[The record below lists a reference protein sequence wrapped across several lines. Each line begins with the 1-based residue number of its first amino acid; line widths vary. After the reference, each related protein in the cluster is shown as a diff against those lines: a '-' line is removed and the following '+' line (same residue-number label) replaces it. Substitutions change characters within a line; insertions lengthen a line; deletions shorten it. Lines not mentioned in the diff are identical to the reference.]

1 MKHEN
6 FDVEEVNWE
15 NVNENKFGK
24 IKFIKKRNNIKRVIK
39 VVTFVVIAAFSGAIS
54 SKFIME
60 RKFSQVLKWEN
71 AKEQNNNGKQQNI
84 EVLTTNIGKV
94 AQKVGPSIVGIIKK
108 TENYS
113 KDNYDFKGS
122 GVIVSSDGYI
132 VTNNHIIKDA
142 KEINVKLPNSPN
154 YISAT
159 LIGKD
164 DVSDI
169 AVIKINAKSLPA
181 AKFADSSEVNVGDT
195 AIAIGNPLGEAF
207 PGNVSVG
214 IISGFKQ
221 SIAYGQSGYKVLQ
234 TDASINFTNSGGAL
248 CNAIGEVIGINSI
261 NLNVTKIEG
270 MGFAINSNEV
280 KNLIDEITHYGKVT
294 KPIMGVNGR
303 SVVNGGG
310 NGIKGV
316 YISEVI
322 KDSSAESAGIKP
334 TDIITELNGKPIS
347 KLQDIENILQNHKF
361 GDNIKCKIW
370 RNEKIVE
377 LNVILSVPK
386 IND

>member
-60 RKFSQVLKWEN
+60 RKFSQVLQWEN

>member
-334 TDIITELNGKPIS
+334 TDIITELNGKSIS

>member
-1 MKHEN
+1 MAT
-6 FDVEEVNWE
+6 EVNWE
-15 NVNENKFGK
+15 NVNEDKFGK
-24 IKFIKKRNNIKRVIK
+24 IKFMKKRNNIKRVIK

-60 RKFSQVLKWEN
+60 RKFSQVLQWEN
-71 AKEQNNNGKQQNI
+71 AKVQNNNGKQHSV
-84 EVLTTNIGKV
+84 ELLTNNIGKV
-94 AQKVGPSIVGIIKK
+94 AEKVGPSIVGIIKK

-164 DVSDI
+164 DIYDI

-207 PGNVSVG
+207 PGNISAG

-221 SIAYGQSGYKVLQ
+221 GVAYGESGYKVLQ

-248 CNAIGEVIGINSI
+248 CNVIGEVIGINSI

-280 KNLIDEITHYGKVT
+280 KNLIHEITHYGKVT
-294 KPIMGVNGR
+294 KPMMGVNGR
-303 SVVNGGG
+303 SVVNGNG

-347 KLQDIENILQNHKF
+347 NLQDIENILQNHKF

-386 IND
+386 INN

>member
-15 NVNENKFGK
+15 NVNEDKFGK
-24 IKFIKKRNNIKRVIK
+24 IKFMKKRNNIKRVIK

-60 RKFSQVLKWEN
+60 RKFSQVLQWEN
-71 AKEQNNNGKQQNI
+71 AKVQNNNGKQHSV
-84 EVLTTNIGKV
+84 ELLTNNIGKV
-94 AQKVGPSIVGIIKK
+94 AEKVGPSIVGIIKK

-164 DVSDI
+164 DIYDI

-207 PGNVSVG
+207 PGNISAG

-221 SIAYGQSGYKVLQ
+221 GVAYGESGYKVLQ

-280 KNLIDEITHYGKVT
+280 KNLIHEITHYGKVT
-294 KPIMGVNGR
+294 KPMMGVNGR
-303 SVVNGGG
+303 SVVNGNG

-347 KLQDIENILQNHKF
+347 NLQDIENILQNHKF

-386 IND
+386 INN